1 MTDAERAEIARNA
14 VRDYRAAVE
23 SGDARKIAA
32 AVNGMENAYIC
43 ICCRNVPGAEELR
56 KTIRAAKARTV

>member
-43 ICCRNVPGAEELR
+43 VCCRNIPGAEELR